1 MFFPNVIKIVFEKS
15 AIISLVVLRIDQ
27 LSELLI
33 SICLIKSISY
43 ELVVGKMFQSF
54 KVMVN

>member
-1 MFFPNVIKIVFEKS
+1 MLFPNVIEIVFEKS

-33 SICLIKSISY
+33 SICIIKIDII
-43 ELVVGKMFQSF
+43 
-54 KVMVN
+54 